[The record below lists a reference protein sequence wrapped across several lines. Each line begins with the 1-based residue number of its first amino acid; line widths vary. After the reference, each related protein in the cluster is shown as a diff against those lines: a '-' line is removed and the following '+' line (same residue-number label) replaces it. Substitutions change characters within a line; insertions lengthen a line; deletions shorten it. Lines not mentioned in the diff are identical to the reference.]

1 MVLKGKKIARI
12 YVKQNSFIRR
22 CQKQLA
28 LSNSKWDKKHIK
40 GNLEIPFQQNSFHQ
54 QKKYIIPQ
62 FILGKEREKWRYA
75 KIFFLLFLH
84 TVNHYAQ
91 QSSEP
96 KKSVHV
102 ASPLIDPLLMELE
115 LDEGANVKLR
125 LSFLGEKVATTLKQ
139 VDHFGSE
146 EDLARNNFC
155 KLLKTCCIVNNTIT
169 NIFFLVVNFTRL
181 EFGAVCIIVFPSGL
195 V

>member
-1 MVLKGKKIARI
+1 MRQKTYKRKLGDTFPAE
-12 YVKQNSFIRR
+12 FIPPTEDRSNT
-22 CQKQLA
+22 LF
-28 LSNSKWDKKHIK
+28 LSSYWA
-40 GNLEIPFQQNSFHQ
+40 SR
-54 QKKYIIPQ
+54 
-62 FILGKEREKWRYA
+62 EREKWRYA
-75 KIFFLLFLH
+75 KIFFLLFLP

-102 ASPLIDPLLMELE
+102 ASPLTDPLLMELE
-115 LDEGANVKLR
+115 LDERANVKLR
-125 LSFLGEKVATTLKQ
+125 LSFLGEKVAATLKE
-139 VDHFGSE
+139 VDYFGSE